1 MFGKRLSD
9 TQQTMNRTGAFV
21 AAAMTLLLGFTIYAM
36 IYEAIPEQNQ
46 NALLVLI
53 GALTTNVT
61 SIVSFYYGASSG
73 TRQKDATIQTLSSTA
88 ATAQA
93 ALTPTVTTTTT
104 TAATSS
110 TSNVPPVV
118 ATVATPGIEV
128 PLHAGQTATVKT
140 DTPT

>member
-1 MFGKRLSD
+1 MFGKRFSD

-21 AAAMTLLLGFTIYAM
+21 AAAMTLLLGFTIFAL
-36 IYEAIPEQNQ
+36 IYETVPDKNQ

-73 TRQKDATIQTLSSTA
+73 TRQKDTTIQTLSATA

-104 TAATSS
+104 TAAGP
-110 TSNVPPVV
+110 NP
-118 ATVATPGIEV
+118 TVAKVVNIEPGE
-128 PLHAGQTATVKT
+128 AATVKAAE
-140 DTPT
+140 PTV